1 MSKLKKLLP
10 KRDLR
15 ARWLWVLALALTAVK
30 LGLCSFQLIVA
41 SPDLSPID
49 DTLMFNL
56 AKSISAGNWL
66 GEYDWLTLGKHSF
79 YALWLAFLNLLHVN
93 IVVGG
98 QALFAVSCLV
108 LLAALKPVMRTNWG
122 RLFVFAVTLYT
133 PASWAENTL
142 RVYRDNIYPSLVL
155 LALAG
160 LLGAFTR
167 FREKPLRALPYYVA
181 AGLSLAAAW
190 LCHEDNA
197 LLLPFVLCAAA
208 VYLAYLFLDK
218 SIAHKKSRLALLL
231 VPLALWGG
239 GIAAWCGMNYK
250 YYGRFII
257 SDFTSSEFN
266 DAMGALSRAYP
277 DDQKR
282 YELVPLSTRLALYE
296 VSPTFAKL
304 QDVLETPEMY
314 NGYGDPE
321 TGELNSGGIHW
332 VLRKAAWT
340 AGYYDTAQD
349 AKTSGARWPTR

>member
-133 PASWAENTL
+133 ASWAENTL

-197 LLLPFVLCAAA
+197 LLLPFVMEYNKEAAKAKYRTIAEAMGVDTSAMDDDQAAQAA
-208 VYLAYLFLDK
+208 VDAVKALAVKVRIPQHLSELGVPE
-218 SIAHKKSRLALLL
+218 SGLPTLAQ
-231 VPLALWGG
+231 
-239 GIAAWCGMNYK
+239 AA
-250 YYGRFII
+250 
-257 SDFTSSEFN
+257 FN
-266 DAMGALSRAYP
+266 D
-277 DDQKR
+277 
-282 YELVPLSTRLALYE
+282 VC
-296 VSPTFAKL
+296 
-304 QDVLETPEMY
+304 TPG
-314 NGYGDPE
+314 NP
-321 TGELNSGGIHW
+321 
-332 VLRKAAWT
+332 RKAVVEEILEVYKKAF
-340 AGYYDTAQD
+340 
-349 AKTSGARWPTR
+349 

>member
-98 QALFAVSCLV
+98 QALFAVNCLV

-167 FREKPLRALPYYVA
+167 FREKTAARA
-181 AGLSLAAAW
+181 
-190 LCHEDNA
+190 A
-197 LLLPFVLCAAA
+197 LLCCSRPFPCGGLAVPRGQRAAAA
-208 VYLAYLFLDK
+208 VR
-218 SIAHKKSRLALLL
+218 SVR
-231 VPLALWGG
+231 GG
-239 GIAAWCGMNYK
+239 GLSCLSVSGQKHCAQKEPPGAAAGTISAV
-250 YYGRFII
+250 GRRHR
-257 SDFTSSEFN
+257 
-266 DAMGALSRAYP
+266 GLVRH
-277 DDQKR
+277 
-282 YELVPLSTRLALYE
+282 EL
-296 VSPTFAKL
+296 
-304 QDVLETPEMY
+304 QVL
-314 NGYGDPE
+314 
-321 TGELNSGGIHW
+321 
-332 VLRKAAWT
+332 
-340 AGYYDTAQD
+340 
-349 AKTSGARWPTR
+349 WPFYHQRFHFQRIQ

>member
-282 YELVPLSTRLALYE
+282 YELIPLSTRLAFCLLYT
-296 VSPTFAKL
+296 SPSPR
-304 QDVLETPEMY
+304 D
-314 NGYGDPE
+314 
-321 TGELNSGGIHW
+321 
-332 VLRKAAWT
+332 
-340 AGYYDTAQD
+340 
-349 AKTSGARWPTR
+349 

>member
-56 AKSISAGNWL
+56 AKRISAGNWL

-181 AGLSLAAAW
+181 AGLSLAAA
-190 LCHEDNA
+190 
-197 LLLPFVLCAAA
+197 
-208 VYLAYLFLDK
+208 
-218 SIAHKKSRLALLL
+218 
-231 VPLALWGG
+231 
-239 GIAAWCGMNYK
+239 
-250 YYGRFII
+250 
-257 SDFTSSEFN
+257 T
-266 DAMGALSRAYP
+266 
-277 DDQKR
+277 
-282 YELVPLSTRLALYE
+282 
-296 VSPTFAKL
+296 
-304 QDVLETPEMY
+304 
-314 NGYGDPE
+314 
-321 TGELNSGGIHW
+321 
-332 VLRKAAWT
+332 
-340 AGYYDTAQD
+340 
-349 AKTSGARWPTR
+349 